1 MSANKEKVAAEDTS
15 VEMSDA
21 SSPGKQCSPSKKQT
35 DVATQAIMHLAQGKR
50 NLIVQDIKSA
60 VESLEKACSMFA
72 EEFGETADECGES
85 YYCYGS
91 ALLELARLETGVIGV
106 GEGESTETSE
116 DEQGDSEEDK
126 EKESEPKTNGHAESK
141 DKDEADKEEGK
152 DDAEMEETDEDKE
165 NDEPEGNDEEVEAD
179 PAEEEEIPN
188 LQLAWEVLELAKN
201 IFYRQSK
208 TSIDMEN
215 KLSETY
221 LKLGEVS
228 LESENYVQSIEDLC
242 QCLFIRQKNL
252 PSDDRKIAEVH
263 YQLGNSYSFDKQYM
277 KGKFQYDL
285 SLKVLNER
293 IDKLKEAIAAR
304 VDGKQAPVSD
314 KADAFYTE
322 EGEIEEIKK
331 ILPEIAEKIAD
342 MEDLEKEVKVSAAVS
357 PGLVKAIRNTAQAVS
372 SLATEMRD
380 TAQAKILEF
389 GEGSSG
395 SSSKVPNEAF
405 ASPTKTSPT
414 AAKSATNISHLVKR
428 KRESTNSEGDSPKA
442 KAAVVE
448 KKVKVLTNGTTNGTA
463 VNGDAH

>member
-1 MSANKEKVAAEDTS
+1 MSANKEDTN

-21 SSPGKQCSPSKKQT
+21 TSPSKQCSPSKKQT

-126 EKESEPKTNGHAESK
+126 EKESEPKTNGHAAPKQEES
-141 DKDEADKEEGK
+141 KDEADKEEGK

-304 VDGKQAPVSD
+304 VDGKQAPVSE

-322 EGEIEEIKK
+322 EGEIEEIEK

-342 MEDLEKEVKVSAAVS
+342 MEDLEKEVKVSAA
-357 PGLVKAIRNTAQAVS
+357 
-372 SLATEMRD
+372 
-380 TAQAKILEF
+380 KILEF

-395 SSSKVPNEAF
+395 SGSSSSSSMVVNEAF

-448 KKVKVLTNGTTNGTA
+448 KKVKVLTNGTTNGNV

>member
-1 MSANKEKVAAEDTS
+1 M
-15 VEMSDA
+15 
-21 SSPGKQCSPSKKQT
+21 G
-35 DVATQAIMHLAQGKR
+35 
-50 NLIVQDIKSA
+50 
-60 VESLEKACSMFA
+60 
-72 EEFGETADECGES
+72 
-85 YYCYGS
+85 
-91 ALLELARLETGVIGV
+91 
-106 GEGESTETSE
+106 
-116 DEQGDSEEDK
+116 
-126 EKESEPKTNGHAESK
+126 
-141 DKDEADKEEGK
+141 
-152 DDAEMEETDEDKE
+152 
-165 NDEPEGNDEEVEAD
+165 
-179 PAEEEEIPN
+179 
-188 LQLAWEVLELAKN
+188 
-201 IFYRQSK
+201 
-208 TSIDMEN
+208 
-215 KLSETY
+215 
-221 LKLGEVS
+221 
-228 LESENYVQSIEDLC
+228 
-242 QCLFIRQKNL
+242 
-252 PSDDRKIAEVH
+252 
-263 YQLGNSYSFDKQYM
+263 YM

-322 EGEIEEIKK
+322 EGEIEEIRK

-395 SSSKVPNEAF
+395 SSSSKVPNEAF

-442 KAAVVE
+442 KAAAVVE
-448 KKVKVLTNGTTNGTA
+448 KKVKVL
-463 VNGDAH
+463 